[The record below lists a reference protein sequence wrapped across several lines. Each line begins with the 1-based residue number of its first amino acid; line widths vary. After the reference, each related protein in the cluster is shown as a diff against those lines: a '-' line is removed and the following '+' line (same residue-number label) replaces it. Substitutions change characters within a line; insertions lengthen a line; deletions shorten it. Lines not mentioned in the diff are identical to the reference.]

1 MKMDKRIKLTI
12 SVILPLL
19 IGFLGSFFTSS
30 SISTWYPTLV
40 KPSFNPPNWLFGPV
54 WTLLYM
60 LMGVSFYLI
69 WSSKSKKKEQAM
81 VFFGIQLLL
90 NFFWS
95 IIFFGLQSMFF
106 AFVEILILWMLIMI
120 TIFAFYKI
128 SRKAAY
134 LLIPYLIW
142 VSFAAVLNA
151 SLFLLNI

>member
-1 MKMDKRIKLTI
+1 MDKRIKLTI